1 MIPAEIRKF
10 HHMAEEAA
18 AFLKVHLMGRS
29 RIRVVTHVDADGIA
43 AAGILARCLY
53 AYDVPFHIR
62 FTSPLKPAEIM
73 ELSNEGYDLFVFV
86 DQGSGQIS
94 AIEKFLLEKGCDV
107 LILDHHPSELP
118 KRRNLS
124 YLNPHACGL
133 NGAKDVSAA
142 GVVYSLV
149 ERVDA
154 SFTHLMGHAI
164 VGAIGDRQEF
174 YSGFTGVNEMLL
186 KRAIDL
192 ELLCTRTGL
201 KLIGRWLPIAE
212 CLAMSIRP
220 YLHGLSDEPEACRSL
235 VEELKI
241 LPEATLEELGE
252 ASEEKLR
259 DAILARIGATAAS
272 ENLRRTLW
280 GTIYRMTKEVV
291 GPPNIHEQVAML
303 DACGKLGRPEV
314 GFALTM
320 GDQRALPEAMDILRV
335 YQENMRKALGW
346 FAANLTSFKTARKM
360 RYILVGEKV
369 DQSLLGEALALGME
383 GGIVPTDLP
392 VVGMVEVD
400 ATELKISARATP
412 DLAMRGI
419 NMGRAMAKAAK
430 TVGGEGGGH
439 DVSAAARIPR
449 DRVKEFIAKLDQSLA
464 EGDVDEPSAAN
475 TIEA

>member
-1 MIPAEIRKF
+1 
-10 HHMAEEAA
+10 MAEEAA
-18 AFLKVHLMGRS
+18 AFLQAHLMGRS
-29 RIRVVTHVDADGIA
+29 RVRVITHVDADGIA
-43 AAGILARCLY
+43 AAGILARCLH

-73 ELSNEGYDLFVFV
+73 ELGDEGYDLFVFV

-118 KRRNLS
+118 KYKNLA

-142 GVVYSLV
+142 GVVYSLI

-154 SFTHLMGHAI
+154 SFSPLVLYAI
-164 VGAIGDRQEF
+164 IGAVGDRQEF
-174 YSGFTGVNEMLL
+174 YSGFAGVNEMLL

-220 YLHGLSDEPEACRSL
+220 YLDGLSNELEACRSL

-241 LPEATLEELGE
+241 PPQATLEDLGE
-252 ASEEKLR
+252 AFEEKLR
-259 DAILARIGATAAS
+259 DVILTRVGAAAAC
-272 ENLRRTLW
+272 ENFRHTLW
-280 GTIYRMTKEVV
+280 GTIYKMMKEAV
-291 GPPNIHEQVAML
+291 GPPNIHEQVAVL
-303 DACGKLGRPEV
+303 DACGKLGKPEV

-320 GDQRALPEAMDILRV
+320 GDRTAPSKALDILRA
-335 YQENMRKALGW
+335 YQKKMMELLSW
-346 FAANLTSFKTARKM
+346 FAANPTFFKTGQQM
-360 RYILVGEKV
+360 RYILVDEKV
-369 DQSLLGEALALGME
+369 DQSLLGEALALAME
-383 GGIVPTDLP
+383 SGIVPTDYP

-400 ATELKISARATP
+400 ATELKVSARATP

-419 NMGRAMAKAAK
+419 NVGLAMVKAARA
-430 TVGGEGGGH
+430 VGGEGGGH

-449 DRVKEFIAKLDQSLA
+449 DRVKEFITKLDQSLA
-464 EGDVDEPSAAN
+464 EGDVDEPPTAS
-475 TIEA
+475 TIEV

>member
-10 HHMAEEAA
+10 YRMAEEAA
-18 AFLKVHLMGRS
+18 AFFKAHLVGRS
-29 RIRVVTHVDADGIA
+29 RVRVITHVDADGIA
-43 AAGILARCLY
+43 AAGILARCLH

-73 ELSNEGYDLFVFV
+73 ELGNEGYDLFIFV

-118 KRRNLS
+118 KHRNLS

-154 SFTHLMGHAI
+154 SFTHLIGHAI

-174 YSGFTGVNEMLL
+174 YSGFAGINETLL

-220 YLHGLSDEPEACRSL
+220 YLHGLSNEPGACRSL
-235 VEELKI
+235 VQELKI
-241 LPEATLEELGE
+241 PPEATLEELGE
-252 ASEEKLR
+252 ASEERLR
-259 DAILARIGATAAS
+259 DAILARMGATATC
-272 ENLRRTLW
+272 ENFRRTLW
-280 GTIYRMTKEVV
+280 GTIYRMTRKVV
-291 GPPNIHEQVAML
+291 GPPNAHEQVAVL
-303 DACGKLGRPEV
+303 DACGKLGKPEV

-320 GDQRALPEAMDILRV
+320 GDRAALPEAMETLRT
-335 YQENMRKALGW
+335 YQERMREVVNR
-346 FAANLTSFKTARKM
+346 FAADPASFKTTQQM
-360 RYILVGEKV
+360 RYVLVDEKV
-369 DQSLLGEALALGME
+369 DQSLLGEALALAME
-383 GGIVPTDLP
+383 SGIVPTDRP
-392 VVGMVEVD
+392 VIGMVEVD
-400 ATELKISARATP
+400 ATELKVSARATP

-419 NMGRAMAKAAK
+419 NVGQAIAKAAK

-449 DRVKEFIAKLDQSLA
+449 DRVKEFITKLDQSLA
-464 EGDVDEPSAAN
+464 EGDVDEPSTAN
-475 TIEA
+475 TIWV